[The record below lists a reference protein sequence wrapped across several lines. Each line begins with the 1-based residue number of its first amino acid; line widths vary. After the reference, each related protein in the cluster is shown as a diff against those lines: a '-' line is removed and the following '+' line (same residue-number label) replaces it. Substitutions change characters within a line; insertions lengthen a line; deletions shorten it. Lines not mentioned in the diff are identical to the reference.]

1 MNSKTESKRIA
12 TNEDG
17 IFFKRII
24 NEKGKE
30 TDKVFVIRNRKNNKD
45 KLKTVGKDSAGIR
58 INYCKQLRNEI
69 LQMYILKK
77 KKIQ

>member
-1 MNSKTESKRIA
+1 MNSKIDSKRLA

-30 TDKVFVIRNRKNNKD
+30 TDKVFVIRYRKNNKD

>member
-30 TDKVFVIRNRKNNKD
+30 TDKIFVIRYRENNKD
-45 KLKTVGKDSAGIR
+45 KLTTVGKYSEGIR
-58 INYCKQLRNEI
+58 INYCKQIRNEI
-69 LQMYILKK
+69 LN
-77 KKIQ
+77 KIRLG